1 MASVFEAKYEGY
13 CGHPDCGEKIHVGE
27 QVKYIDDEL
36 VHRRCDIPF
45 LHSDSGDTKPANVC
59 RDCHMIHAPGQKEC
73 W

>member
-1 MASVFEAKYEGY
+1 MGSVFEAKYEGR
-13 CGHPDCGEKIHVGE
+13 CGHPDCGEKIEIGD

-45 LHSDSGDTKPANVC
+45 ISSFQESKPANVC
-59 RDCHMIHAPGQKEC
+59 SDCHMIHAPGQKEC